1 MSKAW
6 LKEVFGTPKPVIAM
20 AHLPAL
26 PGAPLY
32 DRSQGMD
39 GVVAALV
46 RDLFRLQ
53 AGGVDGIMFCN
64 ENDRPYEMHTP
75 TVGVAAMAY
84 AIGVVRAELHVPF
97 GVDLLWDPV
106 ASVALAHAV
115 GASFVRE
122 VFTGLYSSDMG
133 LWQGAAA
140 EALRLRAQL
149 GDNQQVRLL
158 FNTSAEFAS
167 PLGGRSAAKTAKS
180 VAFSS
185 LPDGIC
191 VSGTMTGEAVEMDG
205 LAEVVAEVSQT
216 PVFVN
221 TGVNAGT
228 IGRYL
233 ELADGVIVGTA
244 LKVDGHTFNPV
255 DESRVRT
262 LMAAAEKARS
272 AVRA

>member
-32 DRSQGMD
+32 DRSQGMA

-46 RDLFRLQ
+46 RDLSRLQ

-64 ENDRPYEMHTP
+64 ENDRPYELHVP
-75 TVGVAAMAY
+75 TEGVAAMAY
-84 AIGVVRAELHVPF
+84 AIGVVRSELHVPF

-115 GASFVRE
+115 GARFVRE

-149 GDNQQVRLL
+149 GDNHQVRLL

-185 LPDGIC
+185 LPDAIC

-205 LAEVVAEVSQT
+205 LAEVVAEVSET